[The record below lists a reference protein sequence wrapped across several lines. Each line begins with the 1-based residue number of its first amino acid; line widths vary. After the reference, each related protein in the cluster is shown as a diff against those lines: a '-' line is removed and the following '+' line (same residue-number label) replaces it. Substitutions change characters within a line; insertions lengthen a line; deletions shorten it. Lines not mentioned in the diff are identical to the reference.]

1 MKIYQKYTKE
11 ILQAYI
17 NQAKL
22 NRLFETNDKC
32 NLRNV
37 YESQIANFGQRL
49 AECWEGDKP
58 FYTRKI
64 NELKHRIE
72 TLDAMTAGEMF
83 NYDNGQIS
91 MMWALLDMLGESYYQ
106 SDINVLFQ
114 SIEHKVTVFKVGQ
127 FAY

>member
-11 ILQAYI
+11 ILQAYV

-22 NRLFETNDKC
+22 NCLFETKDKC
-32 NLRNV
+32 NLCEV
-37 YESQIANFGQRL
+37 YESQIASFEQRL
-49 AECWEGDKP
+49 AECWEGDKQ

-64 NELKHRIE
+64 NKLKHRIE

-91 MMWALLDMLGESYYQ
+91 MKYALLNMLGESYYQ
-106 SDINVLFQ
+106 SDINVLF
-114 SIEHKVTVFKVGQ
+114 
-127 FAY
+127 

>member
-11 ILQAYI
+11 ILQAYV

-37 YESQIANFGQRL
+37 YESQIANFVQRL

-58 FYTRKI
+58 FYTHKI

-106 SDINVLFQ
+106 SDINVLF
-114 SIEHKVTVFKVGQ
+114 
-127 FAY
+127 